1 MAKYFYYIYGD
12 IYILL
17 TNKHTMAKFKL
28 TENQLDRVKKTILR
42 EQNDNT
48 YSREILVSFSSNSN
62 QRYDGMTIDDV
73 DSWTKKINVTYVIEQ
88 EHRSWGIKN
97 ISLYNIK
104 GPESIEVEMT
114 LYPEGSDEPVTKE
127 VTIPLDW
134 ENNLSISNEEGKGLI
149 TVGDV
154 VNIIVYVGEN
164 NLITTEL
171 ELDVYTL

>member
-17 TNKHTMAKFKL
+17 TDKCIMAKFKL
-28 TENQLDRVKKTILR
+28 TENQLDRVKKTILT

-48 YSREILVSFSSNSN
+48 YSREILISFSSNSN

-104 GPESIEVEMT
+104 GPESIDVEMT

-134 ENNLSISNEEGKGLI
+134 DNNLSISNEEGKGLI

-154 VNIIVYVGEN
+154 VNVIVYVGEN

>member
-1 MAKYFYYIYGD
+1 
-12 IYILL
+12 
-17 TNKHTMAKFKL
+17 MAKFKL

>member
-1 MAKYFYYIYGD
+1 MTKYFYYIYGD

-17 TNKHTMAKFKL
+17 TDKCIMAKFKL

-48 YSREILVSFSSNSN
+48 YSREILISFSSNSN
-62 QRYDGMTIDDV
+62 QRYDGMIIDDV

-104 GPESIEVEMT
+104 GPESIDVEMT

-149 TVGDV
+149 TIGDV
-154 VNIIVYVGEN
+154 VNVIVYVGEN